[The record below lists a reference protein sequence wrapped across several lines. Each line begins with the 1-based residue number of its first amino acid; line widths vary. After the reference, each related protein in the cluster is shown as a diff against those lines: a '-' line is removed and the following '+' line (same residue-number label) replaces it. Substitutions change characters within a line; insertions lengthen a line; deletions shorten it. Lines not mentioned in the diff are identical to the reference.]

1 MVSEMRARVR
11 NLEQKIHTHVPRIRM
26 ASITGRQS
34 VLSNTGTSTPI
45 SSSSS
50 VTSNASTAKTSWE
63 SQRKSG
69 ESRRSNDS
77 ELDRKPQK
85 DASNSSGWVLI
96 MEDSPSPQKDK
107 EVKRLKDRRR
117 LSNPT
122 STPMFRPASSLRAP
136 SPSVS
141 TGMLNTVSNPL
152 AVSTGLRLPRPRL
165 SGGNG
170 LSSVSRPQTPT
181 LLPVPSSNLQA
192 STSGFGLKR
201 STGPN
206 AQNPYNGQLKRSS
219 FGKNNVTPPV
229 PPLPP
234 IHRERPVTMPP
245 VNYRRDSG
253 ASSPM
258 ESKDLPSLPDDLVAN
273 ITMRSTNRIP
283 SSTSTTS
290 TSSALSKSR
299 IGRPSGGL
307 YGRKSGG
314 DALDIDDLQ
323 PQSGRTAGG

>member
-63 SQRKSG
+63 SQRKSD

-77 ELDRKPQK
+77 ELDRKAKK

-107 EVKRLKDRRR
+107 EAKRFKDRRR

-141 TGMLNTVSNPL
+141 TGMLNTVSSPL
-152 AVSTGLRLPRPRL
+152 AVSTGLRFPRPRL

-170 LSSVSRPQTPT
+170 LSSASRPQTPT
-181 LLPVPSSNLQA
+181 FLPVPSSNLQA
-192 STSGFGLKR
+192 STSGVGLKR
-201 STGPN
+201 STGPS
-206 AQNPYNGQLKRSS
+206 APNPYNGQLKRSS
-219 FGKNNVTPPV
+219 FGKSNVTPPV

-258 ESKDLPSLPDDLVAN
+258 ESKDLPSLPDDMVAN
-273 ITMRSTNRIP
+273 ITMRNRIP
-283 SSTSTTS
+283 TSTSTTS
-290 TSSALSKSR
+290 TNSVLSKSR
-299 IGRPSGGL
+299 IGRPSGGGL

-314 DALDIDDLQ
+314 DALDVNDLQ
-323 PQSGRTAGG
+323 PQSGRTVGG